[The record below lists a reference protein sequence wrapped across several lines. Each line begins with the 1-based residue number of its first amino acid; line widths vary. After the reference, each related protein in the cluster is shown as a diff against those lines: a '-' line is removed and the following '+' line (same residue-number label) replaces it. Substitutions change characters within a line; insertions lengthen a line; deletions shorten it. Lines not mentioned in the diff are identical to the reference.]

1 MPDADSGPIT
11 SADDGRSG
19 TGGTEPCSFPYTIAA
34 VTPTG
39 GFPQRRKGRPPG
51 PAPPGDEFMITTRN
65 IAFAAIVALGAATS
79 LSSPTFAA
87 HNNNNNE
94 VGGRMENQRDR
105 IEQGYENGSLT
116 KNEAC
121 RLLSQEKDLH
131 KDRQHMAKNG
141 MNENEREQMNRDLN
155 RESNRIHA
163 QRTDDQDSGHKG
175 RNIKHLDC

>member
-1 MPDADSGPIT
+1 M
-11 SADDGRSG
+11 
-19 TGGTEPCSFPYTIAA
+19 IA
-34 VTPTG
+34 
-39 GFPQRRKGRPPG
+39 
-51 PAPPGDEFMITTRN
+51 TRN

-87 HNNNNNE
+87 HNNNNSSE

-121 RLLSQEKDLH
+121 RLLAQEKDLS
-131 KDRQHMAKNG
+131 KERQHMAKHG
-141 MNENEREQMNRDLN
+141 MSQNERERMNRDLN
-155 RESNRIHA
+155 RESNHIHA
-163 QRTDDQDSGHKG
+163 QRTDDQEANRRG